1 MNDPF
6 EGLREIAH
14 ACFKNSRDHGW
25 HEETKVGPYL
35 RALLAE
41 AENKLSLPPDIL
53 NTLGAFTRQMERDK
67 DAPIMVK
74 LALIASEVGEAI
86 EAYRDPKM
94 DPAKSYV
101 NVALAGAPMVQEE
114 NEMHR
119 ASAKPCKPEGLGS
132 ELADIVIRVF
142 DLAGLVGIDIAYE
155 IQRKMKYNE
164 SRPYRH
170 GGKLA

>member
-41 AENKLSLPPDIL
+41 AEKKLSVPPDIL
-53 NTLGAFTRQMERDK
+53 DTLGAFARQMERDK

-74 LALIASEVGEAI
+74 LALIVSEVGEAI
-86 EAYRDPKM
+86 EAYRNPNL
-94 DPAKSYV
+94 DPAKSYY
-101 NVALAGAPMVQEE
+101 ARKDEDSHETFLC
-114 NEMHR
+114 EMPPEG
-119 ASAKPCKPEGLGS
+119 SEMMSEDYEKMKLSKPEGPTGTAGS
-132 ELADIVIRVF
+132 WRND
-142 DLAGLVGIDIAYE
+142 GLNA
-155 IQRKMKYNE
+155 R
-164 SRPYRH
+164 S
-170 GGKLA
+170 A

>member
-1 MNDPF
+1 MDNPF
-6 EGLREIAH
+6 EALREIAH

-41 AENKLSLPPDIL
+41 AEKKIGVPPDIL
-53 NTLGAFTRQMERDK
+53 DTLRAFAKQMERDK

-74 LALIASEVGEAI
+74 LALIGSEVGEAV
-86 EAYRDPKM
+86 EAYRDKHQ
-94 DPAKSYV
+94 DPAGTYYRQGPELV
-101 NVALAGAPMVQEE
+101 LATDEDHADETFW
-114 NEMHR
+114 R
-119 ASAKPCKPEGLGS
+119 RYKPEGLGS

-142 DLAGLVGIDIAYE
+142 DLAGLVGIDIAAE
-155 IQRKMKYNE
+155 IERKMKYNE